1 MFITLRASCGAVL
14 FGPVYGGRAGGV
26 GLLPRFIACIDPH
39 PAGFVGKGSDHLQL
53 IKFWPSRAPGK
64 VVCGGAIFLVPPY
77 YSQRTVFASL

>member
-39 PAGFVGKGSDHLQL
+39 PAGFVGKGSDHPQL
-53 IKFWPSRAPGK
+53 IKFWPSYTPPGR
-64 VVCGGAIFLVPPY
+64 GSSAG
-77 YSQRTVFASL
+77 